1 MRTPRAGVKCNSQ
14 ILHGMQAVVGVLSDV
29 DEYGTVVLF
38 CVLLLNGRVARSKE
52 IKSCSTI

>member
-1 MRTPRAGVKCNSQ
+1 
-14 ILHGMQAVVGVLSDV
+14 MQAVVGVLSDV